1 MAKMRI
7 KKNDKV
13 IVLTGRDKGKVG
25 DVLDVRAKDGTV
37 KVSGVNMVTR
47 HAKPNARDA
56 GGVKRMEAP
65 IHMSN
70 VSLIDPKD
78 GKATRTGIKKLST
91 GEKSLVA
98 RRSGEEIRRA

>member
-1 MAKMRI
+1 MAKIRI

-25 DVLDVRAKDGTV
+25 DVISVSSKDGTV

-47 HAKPNARDA
+47 HAKPSQRDA

-65 IHMSN
+65 IHISN
-70 VSLIDPKD
+70 VAHVDPKD
-78 GKATRTGIKKLST
+78 GKATRAGVKKLNN
-91 GEKSLVA
+91 GERAIVS

>member
-13 IVLTGRDKGKVG
+13 VVLTGRDKGKVG
-25 DVLDVRAKDGTV
+25 DVLEVSAKDMTV
-37 KVSGVNMVTR
+37 KVAGVNMVTR

-56 GGVKRMEAP
+56 GGVKRFESP
-65 IHMSN
+65 IHISN
-70 VSLIDPKD
+70 VAHVDPKG
-78 GKATRTGIKKLST
+78 GKATRVGIKKLAN
-91 GEKSLVA
+91 GEKSIVS